1 MESGEFDPME
11 KFDRITINPEVCMGQ
26 PTVRGMRFTVSFVLK
41 MLANGDS
48 VQEILESYPFLEEE
62 DIKQVLHYAA
72 WLASDQLVKIA

>member
-1 MESGEFDPME
+1 ME

-26 PTVRGMRFTVSFVLK
+26 PTIRGMRFTVSFVLK

-48 VQEILESYPFLEEE
+48 AQEILESYPFLEEE
-62 DIKQVLHYAA
+62 DIKQVLRYAA